1 MEEQRRERPALSGHR
16 SKAFLG
22 CVVQK
27 MKVVQQHF
35 CDGGHIFR
43 KPSRGHTAIMHWAK
57 RQPITLAQANM
68 VAKRFDCW
76 DQHCAGCSHSLL
88 SPSPPGEKKRVL
100 TVEGQH
106 ACKLIVGGKFRRRA
120 DDGVAPTRVI

>member
-68 VAKRFDCW
+68 VAKRFGVSVDEITR
-76 DQHCAGCSHSLL
+76 DREIMPELNES
-88 SPSPPGEKKRVL
+88 KKSGFAKSK
-100 TVEGQH
+100 T
-106 ACKLIVGGKFRRRA
+106 
-120 DDGVAPTRVI
+120 